1 MIDFFATSELAL
13 AILRSSS
20 PLFLAAIA
28 ALFCERSGVIQIAL
42 EGFMLI
48 GAFVAAALATKT
60 GGVTGLLVAGG
71 IGIATAYVY
80 GFLVIRLK
88 VDQIIAGTVINMLA
102 WGGLPIIC
110 KALFNSSAGTPP
122 LGIDHR
128 LSSMTPIILALM
140 AVLLARFII
149 SRTPLGLWITF
160 AGEKPEALNAAGLNP
175 DSIRYVAILIGGFL
189 AGVAGGCLSVCLSS
203 SYTRNMTAGRGF
215 MALAALILGKWRPV
229 PVFFSC
235 LLFGF
240 CDVLQMRFQGVE
252 LPVIGILPNQLI
264 QLSPYI
270 VTLILL
276 VGVIGESHAPSKL
289 GKSS

>member
-1 MIDFFATSELAL
+1 MDVLTISELLL

-20 PLFLAAIA
+20 PLILAAVA

-48 GAFVAAALATKT
+48 GAFFAAAFAAKV
-60 GGVTGLLVAGG
+60 GGAGGLLLAAFMGV
-71 IGIATAYVY
+71 ATACVY
-80 GFLVIRLK
+80 GLLVIRLN

-110 KALFNSSAGTPP
+110 KAIFNSSAGTPP
-122 LGIDHR
+122 LAIEQR
-128 LSSMTPIILALM
+128 LSSVTPIILALLM
-140 AVLLARFII
+140 VFLAQFII
-149 SRTPLGLWITF
+149 TRTPLGLWITF
-160 AGEKPEALNAAGLNP
+160 AGEKPEALKAVGLKP
-175 DSIRYVAILIGGFL
+175 ESIRFVAVLIGGVIAGL
-189 AGVAGGCLSVCLSS
+189 AGACLSVCLSS

-215 MALAALILGKWRPV
+215 MALAALILGKWRPI

-240 CDVLQMRFQGVE
+240 CEVLQMRFQGVE

-264 QLSPYI
+264 QLTPYL

-276 VGVIGESHAPSKL
+276 VGLVGGSQAPGKL
-289 GKSS
+289 GKSI